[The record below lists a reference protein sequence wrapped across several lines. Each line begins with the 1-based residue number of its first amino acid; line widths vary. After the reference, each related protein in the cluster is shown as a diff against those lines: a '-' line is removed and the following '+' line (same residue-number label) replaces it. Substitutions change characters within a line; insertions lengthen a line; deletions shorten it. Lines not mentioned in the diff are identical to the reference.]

1 MSKFSKFVAVV
12 LMLGVIGVY
21 TPVQAQT
28 VDELNAQIQSLL
40 AMIAQLQGQIAG
52 GGSTGGSASYTYT
65 ADLTLGSTGADVTA
79 LQQFLVSKGF
89 LTMPA
94 GASYG
99 YFGPLTKSA
108 LASYQASVGI
118 SPAAGYFGPITR
130 AHMNSMVVVNPSVSP
145 STAPGVS
152 PTPSGLSGGVGNIT
166 VTALSTYS
174 AEQVGEGEEDVKILA
189 FDVEADDDSDVQ
201 LTAIKVEF
209 HEDDTTGS
217 DRDLPDYAES
227 VSVFLEGDKVGE
239 EDTDSFSESNDE
251 WSKNI
256 SLSNAIIRA
265 GDEMTVAIAVSALTN
280 LDSADID
287 SDDWSV
293 GVSSIR
299 FVDGTGV
306 SLTESFTLDID
317 DDSADETLEKKFDFG
332 AFADVSDAE
341 LKVSLN
347 NDDDAINEAH
357 VVNVNSG
364 STDTDNVEVLSFTLE
379 AEGDSDVLVKDI
391 PITVTTTGETDESVI
406 IKAANLVMDGE
417 TLSTKDVAAGGAVT
431 FDDLDFTIDAGDT
444 VELLVT
450 IDVQDLTGTL
460 DEGDTAQAR
469 VEVASIQAED
479 ESGEDLATADLTGS
493 ATGEAV
499 TFYDTGI
506 IVELISVSAT
516 AVDLSGAQTTS
527 SDRGTYEI
535 VFDVTAFDA
544 AMYLDSTNPSDSG
557 GLGTHDLNITGTGT
571 LSADIEWISGDA
583 VTEGSNSFTINED
596 DTARFKI
603 SATIVAT
610 STGYTGISLGSL
622 TYGTTS
628 DEDGD
633 ILYNF
638 NLEDFKTGNVYL
650 VDR

>member
-1 MSKFSKFVAVV
+1 M
-12 LMLGVIGVY
+12 
-21 TPVQAQT
+21 
-28 VDELNAQIQSLL
+28 
-40 AMIAQLQGQIAG
+40 
-52 GGSTGGSASYTYT
+52 
-65 ADLTLGSTGADVTA
+65 
-79 LQQFLVSKGF
+79 
-89 LTMPA
+89 
-94 GASYG
+94 
-99 YFGPLTKSA
+99 
-108 LASYQASVGI
+108 
-118 SPAAGYFGPITR
+118 
-130 AHMNSMVVVNPSVSP
+130 
-145 STAPGVS
+145 
-152 PTPSGLSGGVGNIT
+152 
-166 VTALSTYS
+166 
-174 AEQVGEGEEDVKILA
+174 
-189 FDVEADDDSDVQ
+189 
-201 LTAIKVEF
+201 
-209 HEDDTTGS
+209 
-217 DRDLPDYAES
+217 
-227 VSVFLEGDKVGE
+227 
-239 EDTDSFSESNDE
+239 
-251 WSKNI
+251 
-256 SLSNAIIRA
+256 
-265 GDEMTVAIAVSALTN
+265 
-280 LDSADID
+280 
-287 SDDWSV
+287 
-293 GVSSIR
+293 
-299 FVDGTGV
+299 
-306 SLTESFTLDID
+306 
-317 DDSADETLEKKFDFG
+317 
-332 AFADVSDAE
+332 
-341 LKVSLN
+341 
-347 NDDDAINEAH
+347 
-357 VVNVNSG
+357 VNVNSG

-506 IVELISVSAT
+506 MVELISVSAT

-610 STGYTGISLGSL
+610 
-622 TYGTTS
+622 
-628 DEDGD
+628 
-633 ILYNF
+633 
-638 NLEDFKTGNVYL
+638 
-650 VDR
+650 

>member
-1 MSKFSKFVAVV
+1 M
-12 LMLGVIGVY
+12 
-21 TPVQAQT
+21 
-28 VDELNAQIQSLL
+28 
-40 AMIAQLQGQIAG
+40 
-52 GGSTGGSASYTYT
+52 
-65 ADLTLGSTGADVTA
+65 
-79 LQQFLVSKGF
+79 
-89 LTMPA
+89 
-94 GASYG
+94 
-99 YFGPLTKSA
+99 
-108 LASYQASVGI
+108 
-118 SPAAGYFGPITR
+118 
-130 AHMNSMVVVNPSVSP
+130 
-145 STAPGVS
+145 
-152 PTPSGLSGGVGNIT
+152 GNIT

-217 DRDLPDYAES
+217 DGDLPDYAES

-469 VEVASIQAED
+469 VEVARD
-479 ESGEDLATADLTGS
+479 
-493 ATGEAV
+493 
-499 TFYDTGI
+499 
-506 IVELISVSAT
+506 
-516 AVDLSGAQTTS
+516 
-527 SDRGTYEI
+527 
-535 VFDVTAFDA
+535 DV
-544 AMYLDSTNPSDSG
+544 
-557 GLGTHDLNITGTGT
+557 
-571 LSADIEWISGDA
+571 
-583 VTEGSNSFTINED
+583 
-596 DTARFKI
+596 AR
-603 SATIVAT
+603 
-610 STGYTGISLGSL
+610 
-622 TYGTTS
+622 
-628 DEDGD
+628 
-633 ILYNF
+633 
-638 NLEDFKTGNVYL
+638 
-650 VDR
+650 